1 MFTWNET
8 VSLCLLEKLFSVDL
22 VLYMMRCV
30 KKERRDFLEEEAR
43 EWHTSL
49 RLNQEDRWKR
59 VKELSMKRKFHRMNM
74 SVPISCTLPF
84 DGGMWRNSRDMLEM
98 IRYFRDNFI
107 KRRVQ
112 IQVDGYLPGTWI
124 DSNANIRDKVR
135 LVNNAFNK
143 NAIVNGYFGQWS
155 STDMKEAINDY
166 ITLTEEPETDI
177 QYYELPY
184 LCEIDLF
191 KEKDGELINNG
202 VVLEIV
208 N

>member
-22 VLYMMRCV
+22 VLYVMRCV

-43 EWHTSL
+43 EWHSSL
-49 RLNQEDRWKR
+49 RLKQKDRWNR
-59 VKELSMKRKFHRMNM
+59 VKDLSMKRKFHSMNM

-112 IQVDGYLPGTWI
+112 IQIDGYLPGTWI
-124 DSNANIRDKVR
+124 DETANIRDKVR
-135 LVNNAFNK
+135 LVNNALDK
-143 NAIVNGYFGQWS
+143 NSIVNGYFGQWS
-155 STDMKEAINDY
+155 STDMKEALQDY
-166 ITLTEEPETDI
+166 IHFTEDPKPDI
-177 QYYELPY
+177 PYNELPY

-191 KEKDGELINNG
+191 KEEDGELINNG